1 VNKYKNF
8 WKSIVSL
15 VKKEDVFHHAS
26 AITFN
31 LIICSMPFTLMLVS
45 ILGYVLSY
53 QAAFDQIVA
62 YAHQVFPTFSYQS
75 TQSDAL
81 LGAVTLNSILKPL
94 IGHRKVFGVVGI
106 IVLIIFS
113 MGLFHTIK
121 HVIFEIFKIRDRK
134 HVLIEWFHNLFT
146 FGLIGGAMVF
156 LAIAISFFSVL
167 SVTSVHLPFTTKVLG
182 LSWYHTFMHHV
193 FPLLFILL
201 LFYLLFR
208 HISESRLKRSVAFVG
223 ALTFTVLFG
232 IAKTLISIYLN
243 HVFFGYH
250 LYYQGYAVIVVIG
263 FWAFY
268 SSALLV
274 ISTIVARSYQETF
287 LKKPLEE
294 NPITSIS

>member
-1 VNKYKNF
+1 
-8 WKSIVSL
+8 
-15 VKKEDVFHHAS
+15 
-26 AITFN
+26 
-31 LIICSMPFTLMLVS
+31 MMLVS

-53 QAAFDQIVA
+53 QAAFNQIVS

-75 TQSDAL
+75 TQSDAM

-94 IGHRKVFGVVGI
+94 IGHRQVFGAVGI

-121 HVIFEIFKIRDRK
+121 HVVFEIFKIRDRK
-134 HVLIEWFHNLFT
+134 HVLMEWVHNLFT

-156 LAIAISFFSVL
+156 LAISISFFSVI
-167 SVTSVHLPFTTKVLG
+167 SVQSIHLPFTTKVLG
-182 LSWYHTFMHHV
+182 TNWYHTFMHHV

-223 ALTFTVLFG
+223 AATFTILFG